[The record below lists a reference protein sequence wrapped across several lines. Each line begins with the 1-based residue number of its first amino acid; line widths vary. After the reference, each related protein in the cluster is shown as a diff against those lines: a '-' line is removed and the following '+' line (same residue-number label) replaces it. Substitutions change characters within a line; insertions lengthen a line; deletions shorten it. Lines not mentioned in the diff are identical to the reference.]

1 MAASSNMVI
10 QRIPCYLTTA
20 KNLCHHVR
28 IFSETCFVVSPLCN
42 MYGRTSLEKMKCR
55 NSIPC
60 HMHELMQTK
69 EIQFVGYWRVLIVHT
84 EYFNNEESFIWRN
97 SLWLPTC
104 RDDDT
109 FSQKESKWWV
119 KWGLNTF
126 SPRQVAAIT
135 PTTFSNAFS
144 AMTTFVLRLK
154 GNLSMYPSV

>member
-28 IFSETCFVVSPLCN
+28 IFSDTCFVVSPLYN

-60 HMHELMQTK
+60 HMHGLMQTR
-69 EIQFVGYWRVLIVHT
+69 EIQFVGYWRVLNVHT
-84 EYFNNEESFIWRN
+84 EYFNNEERFIWRN

-109 FSQKESKWWV
+109 FSQKESKWWTESNEDLTHSV
-119 KWGLNTF
+119 RDK
-126 SPRQVAAIT
+126 SPPFRRRHFRMHFLQWQH
-135 PTTFSNAFS
+135 
-144 AMTTFVLRLK
+144 L
-154 GNLSMYPSV
+154 YYD